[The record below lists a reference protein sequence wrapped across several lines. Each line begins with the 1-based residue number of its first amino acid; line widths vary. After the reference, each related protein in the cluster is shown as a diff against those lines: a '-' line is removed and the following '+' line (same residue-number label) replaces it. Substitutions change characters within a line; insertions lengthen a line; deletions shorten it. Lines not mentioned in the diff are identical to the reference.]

1 MPSRSLVFG
10 LFERRRIGQLSRS
23 QGPLQRDNGLAKPG
37 VSWPNPLL
45 RCTIDKPNA
54 PPPRRSRQKGPTA
67 RGKRSVGTRGRR
79 DSQARLCAAPRPGR
93 SSDLIFRMPKV
104 DVVSLVA
111 ACESTAQYETSS
123 ALAPA
128 RRTEFMRRSPHILM
142 GRASCDYFF
151 ARASSANLTNILRNS
166 PGPVTRSGKSS
177 RKVLAPACR
186 SIPSGSHPVQRQS
199 SGAAP
204 SSLVA

>member
-1 MPSRSLVFG
+1 LPSRSLVFG

-37 VSWPNPLL
+37 GILAQPLYCDAQSISL
-45 RCTIDKPNA
+45 TRRPLADQGK
-54 PPPRRSRQKGPTA
+54 RSRQRGVSVPWGHGVVEISKHGSAQRLGPA
-67 RGKRSVGTRGRR
+67 
-79 DSQARLCAAPRPGR
+79 
-93 SSDLIFRMPKV
+93 DLIFRMPKV
-104 DVVSLVA
+104 DVVSLGGR
-111 ACESTAQYETSS
+111 
-123 ALAPA
+123 LRIDRP
-128 RRTEFMRRSPHILM
+128 M
-142 GRASCDYFF
+142 RASCDYFF